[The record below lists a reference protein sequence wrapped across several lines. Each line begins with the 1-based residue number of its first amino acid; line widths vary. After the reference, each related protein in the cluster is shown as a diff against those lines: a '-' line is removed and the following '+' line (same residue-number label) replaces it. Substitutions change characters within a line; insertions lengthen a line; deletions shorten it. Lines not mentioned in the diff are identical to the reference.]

1 MTLQLRDV
9 SGYALLES
17 ADTTSAD
24 GTKGKLLRFGHDE
37 DDKPYVYGVAI
48 FAAQGRLFVVEAGG
62 QKELLSRAR
71 ACRRVDDEERHRALQ
86 RFPRAGPLVAHLQ
99 PLVTR

>member
-24 GTKGKLLRFGHDE
+24 GTKGKLLEFGHDE
-37 DDKPYVYGVAI
+37 DDKPYVDGAAI

-62 QKELLSRAR
+62 QKELFAHARAR
-71 ACRRVDDEERHRALQ
+71 DVEWTMKS
-86 RFPRAGPLVAHLQ
+86 
-99 PLVTR
+99 VTVRCSGFLAPVLSSHTCNRW